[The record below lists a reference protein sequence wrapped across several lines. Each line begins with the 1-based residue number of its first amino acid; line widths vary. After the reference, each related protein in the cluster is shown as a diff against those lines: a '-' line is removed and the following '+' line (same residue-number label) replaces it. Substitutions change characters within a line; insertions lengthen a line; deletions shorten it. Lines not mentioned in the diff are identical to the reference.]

1 MYVGMYETFSITMI
15 SANVRMGIQFRNQQG
30 KVQINHNWFRR
41 LIEKITVY
49 DEMLV
54 VEFKS
59 SLQVEVV
66 TYKFAQILEQFQY
79 LFLRY
84 HDKLLL
90 TRQMRSRP

>member
-59 SLQVEVV
+59 GLQIEVE
-66 TYKFAQILEQFQY
+66 T
-79 LFLRY
+79 
-84 HDKLLL
+84 
-90 TRQMRSRP
+90 

>member
-66 TYKFAQILEQFQY
+66 TYKFAQILEQLQY
-79 LFLRY
+79 FFLRY

>member
-1 MYVGMYETFSITMI
+1 MYETFSITMI

-66 TYKFAQILEQFQY
+66 TYKFAQILEQLQY
-79 LFLRY
+79 FFLRY

>member
-41 LIEKITVY
+41 LIE
-49 DEMLV
+49 
-54 VEFKS
+54 
-59 SLQVEVV
+59 
-66 TYKFAQILEQFQY
+66 QFQY

-84 HDKLLL
+84 HDNLLL